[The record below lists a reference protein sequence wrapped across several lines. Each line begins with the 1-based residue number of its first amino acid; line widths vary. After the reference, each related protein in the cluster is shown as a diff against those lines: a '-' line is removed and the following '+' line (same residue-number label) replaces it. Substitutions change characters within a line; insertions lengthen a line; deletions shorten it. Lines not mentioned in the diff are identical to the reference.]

1 LRTPRRDRS
10 GEDRNL
16 RGARRGA
23 PGNRQR
29 GPRPARTDAPQLLVG
44 AGHDVL
50 YGRNAVTEALA
61 GQREIYR
68 LLLAEGMRE
77 DDRVQSLLR
86 RARERDVAVE
96 RVPRLQLDDLTQGAN
111 HQGVTLETGEYRYV
125 DLEDLVK
132 QRGTIL
138 VLDHVQDPQNLGTL
152 LRAAEVSGAAGV
164 VIARD
169 RAAEVTPAVV
179 NASAGAVEHLDVAQ
193 ETNIGRAL
201 DRLGSRGW
209 WSVGLDT
216 GPNASDLF
224 ATTLPTPIALVVG
237 SESTGLSAGVH
248 KRCEVVVSLPVRGT
262 VASLNAA
269 TAGSIALFEILRRE
283 AAPAE

>member
-1 LRTPRRDRS
+1 MRTPRQERS
-10 GEDRNL
+10 GEGRNP
-16 RGARRGA
+16 RGFQEGAR
-23 PGNRQR
+23 GNRSR
-29 GPRPARTDAPQLLVG
+29 DPRAVRAQAPQLLVG
-44 AGHDVL
+44 AGHEVL
-50 YGRNAVTEALA
+50 YGRNAVNEALV
-61 GQREIYR
+61 GRRELYR

-77 DDRVQSLLR
+77 DERLQAMLR
-86 RARERDVAVE
+86 RARERDVAIE

-111 HQGVTLETGEYRYV
+111 HQGVTLETGEYQYV
-125 DLEDLVK
+125 DVEDIVEH
-132 QRGTIL
+132 RGTIL

-152 LRAAEVSGAAGV
+152 LRAAEVSGASGV

-179 NASAGAVEHLDVAQ
+179 NASAGAVEHLRVAQ

-201 DRLGSRGW
+201 DRLGTQGW

-216 GPNASDLF
+216 GPDAADLF
-224 ATTLPTPIALVVG
+224 ATMLPTPIALVVG
-237 SESTGLSAGVH
+237 SEGTGLSAGAR
-248 KRCEVVVSLPVRGT
+248 KRCEIVVSLPVRGR

-283 AAPAE
+283 TTRAD